1 MREKSLILRATKAPD
16 GRARI
21 VALIDDREI
30 AVDVCD
36 LFSDAD
42 RDRTAAVIHAATP
55 AVPLIQIQRE
65 LLLIDRENLPD
76 ADGGDVWDDPIELD
90 RPELPLF
97 PVDALPG
104 VLGDWV
110 RSCAHAY
117 QVPAELP
124 GLLAL
129 AACAGVVARRVEIEA
144 GRGWI
149 EPVNLFAAVLLDPAN
164 RKSAVFRDAFEPIR
178 LIERELIER
187 EGPEIARLQSD
198 RRCRELLLKD
208 LERKGSKNNPEA
220 FDAMAEAREL
230 AAALD
235 AEPVPVLP
243 KLLMDDATAEAVENQ
258 LASQGGRLI
267 VAGAEGGLFDVMAG
281 RYSGGVNLD
290 VFLKGHSGDELR
302 VDRVG
307 RGSVVVSRCCLT
319 LAYSVQ
325 PDVIRGLAGNKSFRG
340 RGLIGRFLY
349 GLPKSNLGNRRIDA
363 EPITEKMADDYGR
376 LIRRLSSIEVDDDR
390 SRLLRLDRAAADLF
404 RSWQAEVETMLA
416 PDGLLSDLKD
426 WGGKLCGLSA
436 RLAAVIHLSI
446 IDDPEPWHLPV
457 SLSAVESA
465 LMIARWSIPHAQAVI
480 GLMAADDGR
489 LDDAAYCL
497 RFIRSRGE
505 PQVSRRDIHSHGRSR
520 FDGDPA
526 RLDRAL
532 DTLIDRGWL
541 RSVDSDR
548 AAGRP
553 SVRFDVNP
561 KAIERVR
568 GVL

>member
-1 MREKSLILRATKAPD
+1 MRDKSLVLRATRAPD
-16 GRARI
+16 GRAHI

-30 AVDVCD
+30 AADVCD

-42 RDRTAAVIHAATP
+42 RDRMAAVIHAAAP
-55 AVPLIQIQRE
+55 AVPLKLIQRE
-65 LLLIDRENLPD
+65 LLVIDRENLPD
-76 ADGGDVWDDPIELD
+76 ADGNRWDDPIDVD

-97 PVDALPG
+97 PVDALSG

-110 RSCAHAY
+110 RCCAHAV

-129 AACAGVVARRVEIEA
+129 AACAGSVARRVEIEA
-144 GRGWI
+144 GRGYV
-149 EPVNLFAAVLLDPAN
+149 EPVNLFVAVLLDPAN

-178 LIERELIER
+178 LIENELIER
-187 EGPEIARLQSD
+187 DAPAIARRQSD
-198 RRCRELLLKD
+198 RRCREKQLAV
-208 LERKGSKNNPEA
+208 LEKKAAGG
-220 FDAMAEAREL
+220 DMQAMADAREL
-230 AAALD
+230 AAAL
-235 AEPVPVLP
+235 AVEPIPVMP
-243 KLLMDDATAEAVENQ
+243 KLLMDDATSEAIENQ
-258 LASQGGRLI
+258 LAAQGGRLI

-281 RYSGGVNLD
+281 RYSGGASNLD
-290 VFLKGHSGDELR
+290 VFLKGHAGDSLR

-307 RGSVVVSRCCLT
+307 RGSVVVDRCCLAM
-319 LAYSVQ
+319 AYAVQ

-349 GLPKSNLGNRRIDA
+349 GLPKSNLGNRLIDP
-363 EPITEKMADDYGR
+363 EPIPDAVADRYEQ
-376 LIRRLSSIEVDDDR
+376 LIRRLSMIDAAGDR
-390 SRLLRLDRAAADLF
+390 PRLLRLSDAAAAMF
-404 RSWQAEVETMLA
+404 NNWRHEVERMLA
-416 PDGLLSDLKD
+416 DNGLLADMPD

-436 RLAAVIHLSI
+436 RLAAVIHLSSV
-446 IDDPEPWHLPV
+446 DDAEPWRVPV
-457 SLSAVESA
+457 SSDAVESA
-465 LMIARWSIPHAQAVI
+465 LMIARWSIPHAAAVI